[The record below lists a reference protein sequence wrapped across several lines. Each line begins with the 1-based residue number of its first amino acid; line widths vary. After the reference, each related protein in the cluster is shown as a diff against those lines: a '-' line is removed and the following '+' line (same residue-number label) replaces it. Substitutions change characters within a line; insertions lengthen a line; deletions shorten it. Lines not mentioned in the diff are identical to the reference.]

1 MLPEYI
7 CISIHSHV
15 SILITVIKLS
25 NIYKGMLYVPG
36 MVLSVLQLINSFNS
50 EALQRVL
57 GTTVTLISHVRKL
70 RLERLSNFSKK

>member
-1 MLPEYI
+1 
-7 CISIHSHV
+7 
-15 SILITVIKLS
+15 
-25 NIYKGMLYVPG
+25 MLYVPG